1 MKRDTRHRRWSV
13 VQVILAKQQGKSH
26 VVPGIDA
33 PVFPDDRPRSTFPKA
48 RSGSGHVE
56 ATSTPQ
62 MPASSLQAAG
72 CSESQRC
79 GDGGLH
85 RAVPA
90 KQ

>member
-48 RSGSGHVE
+48 RSGSGHPN
-56 ATSTPQ
+56 ACKQ
-62 MPASSLQAAG
+62 PASSG

-79 GDGGLH
+79 GDGGLQATNQGH
-85 RAVPA
+85 YRAVPA